1 MKILVVNCGS
11 SSLKYQLIDMTNE
24 EVIAKGNYERIA
36 DEFMPS
42 FVTHSVKGKEK
53 IKIENPVKNHDEA
66 FKYILDLLLDEEK
79 GVISSLSEISA
90 IGHRIVPGGE
100 DFKESVLVNDDTIR
114 KIEGLKDL
122 APVHIPGHVEGI
134 KACKKLMPNTPM
146 VCVFDTAFH
155 QTIPEYRYL
164 FPIPYKFYEKYKIR
178 KYGAHGTSY
187 RYVSSRINEILGRD
201 DLKVVICH
209 LGQGASLCAVENGK
223 SVDTTMGLTPLGG
236 IEMCAR
242 SGDLDPSVVTY
253 IMEKEN
259 LTPKEMETLLNKESG
274 VYGISE
280 VSSDFRDIEKAK
292 EEGNKK
298 AINAIN
304 SYCYNVAQ
312 YILKMAGSMKG
323 IDCIVF
329 TAGVGEH
336 QVQIRKN
343 ILENLEWLG
352 IKVDDEKN
360 KAFGDEAEITT
371 KDSKVKAFVI
381 PTNEELLIARD
392 TMKIISNK

>member
-1 MKILVVNCGS
+1 MKIVVVNCGS

-36 DEFMPS
+36 DEYMPS

-53 IKIENPVKNHDEA
+53 SKIEKPVKNHDEA

-79 GVISSLSEISA
+79 GIISSLSEISA

-100 DFKESVLVNDDTIR
+100 EFKESVLVSDDTIR

-187 RYVSSRINEILGRD
+187 RYVSSRINEILGRE

-253 IMEKEN
+253 LMEKEN
-259 LTPKEMETLLNKESG
+259 LSPKEMETMLNKESG

-280 VSSDFRDIEKAK
+280 VSADFRDIEKAK

-304 SYCYNVAQ
+304 SYCYNVSQ

-323 IDCIVF
+323 VDCIVF

-336 QVQIRKN
+336 QINIRKN

-360 KAFGDEAEITT
+360 KAFGEEAEITT
-371 KDSKVKAFVI
+371 EDSKVKAFVI

-392 TMKIISNK
+392 TMKIISK

>member
-36 DEFMPS
+36 DEYMPS

-79 GVISSLSEISA
+79 GIISSLSEISA

-100 DFKESVLVNDDTIR
+100 EFKESVLVNDDTIR

-187 RYVSSRINEILGRD
+187 RYVSSRINEILGRE

-242 SGDLDPSVVTY
+242 SGDLDPRVVTY

-259 LTPKEMETLLNKESG
+259 LSPKEMETMLNKESG

-280 VSSDFRDIEKAK
+280 VSADFRDIEKAK

-304 SYCYNVAQ
+304 SYCYNVSQ

-323 IDCIVF
+323 VDCIVF

-336 QVQIRKN
+336 QINIRKN

-360 KAFGDEAEITT
+360 KAFGEEAEITT
-371 KDSKVKAFVI
+371 EDSKVKAFVI
-381 PTNEELLIARD
+381 RTNE
-392 TMKIISNK
+392 

>member
-36 DEFMPS
+36 DEYMPS
-42 FVTHSVKGKEK
+42 FVTHSVVGKEK

-100 DFKESVLVNDDTIR
+100 EFKESVLVNDEIIR

-146 VCVFDTAFH
+146 VCVFDTSFH

-187 RYVSSRINEILGRD
+187 RYVSSRINEILGRE

-259 LTPKEMETLLNKESG
+259 LSPKEMETLLNKESG

-304 SYCYNVAQ
+304 SYCYNVSQ
-312 YILKMAGSMKG
+312 YILKMAGSMQG
-323 IDCIVF
+323 VDCIVF

-336 QVQIRKN
+336 QINIRKN
-343 ILENLEWLG
+343 ILENLKWLG

-360 KAFGDEAEITT
+360 KAFGEEAEITT
-371 KDSKVKAFVI
+371 QDSKVKAFVI

>member
-1 MKILVVNCGS
+1 MNDKDINLRVLEN
-11 SSLKYQLIDMTNE
+11 
-24 EVIAKGNYERIA
+24 A
-36 DEFMPS
+36 D
-42 FVTHSVKGKEK
+42 
-53 IKIENPVKNHDEA
+53 
-66 FKYILDLLLDEEK
+66 
-79 GVISSLSEISA
+79 
-90 IGHRIVPGGE
+90 
-100 DFKESVLVNDDTIR
+100 DDTIR

-187 RYVSSRINEILGRD
+187 RYVSSRINEILGRE

-253 IMEKEN
+253 LMEKEN
-259 LTPKEMETLLNKESG
+259 LSPKEMETMLNKESG

-280 VSSDFRDIEKAK
+280 VSADFRDIEKAK

-304 SYCYNVAQ
+304 SYCYNVSQ

-323 IDCIVF
+323 VDCIVF

-336 QVQIRKN
+336 QINIRKN

-360 KAFGDEAEITT
+360 KAFGEEAEITT
-371 KDSKVKAFVI
+371 EDSKVKAFVI

-392 TMKIISNK
+392 TMKIISK

>member
-36 DEFMPS
+36 DEYMPS

-100 DFKESVLVNDDTIR
+100 EFKESVLVNDEIIR

-146 VCVFDTAFH
+146 VCVFDTSFH

-187 RYVSSRINEILGRD
+187 RYVSSRINEILGRE

-259 LTPKEMETLLNKESG
+259 LSPKEMETLLNKESG

-304 SYCYNVAQ
+304 SYCYNVSQ
-312 YILKMAGSMKG
+312 YILKMAGSMQG
-323 IDCIVF
+323 VDCIVF

-336 QVQIRKN
+336 QINIRKN
-343 ILENLEWLG
+343 ILENLKWLG

-360 KAFGDEAEITT
+360 KAFGEEAEITT
-371 KDSKVKAFVI
+371 QDSKVKAFVI